1 MAWHPIDKRPAE
13 PGTYVV
19 WLFTG
24 VLRRAYWSGKVWGRS
39 HTAGTRKNDSRSL
52 VRALRA
58 WTDDPAIDAVAL
70 TEDRVACGGIAR
82 PISSNQM
89 NEQDPCP

>member
-1 MAWHPIDKRPAE
+1 MTWHAIDKRPAE

-24 VLRRAYWSGKVWGRS
+24 VLRRAHWSGKVWGDS
-39 HTAGTRKNDSRSL
+39 HTAGTRKNANRSL

-58 WTDDPAIDAVAL
+58 WTDDPATDAPAL
-70 TEDRVACGGIAR
+70 TDDRVACAR
-82 PISSNQM
+82 DTRP
-89 NEQDPCP
+89 DYA